1 VEVKL
6 RSSASPCHP
15 LESVTP
21 KKVERLKRTALLF
34 LQSIDIKYSQ
44 VRFDVIAITGGE
56 VLHLINAF

>member
-1 VEVKL
+1 
-6 RSSASPCHP
+6 